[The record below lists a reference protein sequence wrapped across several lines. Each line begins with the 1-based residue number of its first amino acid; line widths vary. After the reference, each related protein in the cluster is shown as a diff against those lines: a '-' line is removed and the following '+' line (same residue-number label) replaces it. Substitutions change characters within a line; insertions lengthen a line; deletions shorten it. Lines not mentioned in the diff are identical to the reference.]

1 MAGLIQLSRECCT
14 RRLENAHGTE
24 FRELLY
30 PWHPWFG
37 LRVGAHEAIDMA
49 DGIVFRCSLSGS
61 NADRWLEVPAWM
73 FDRSACARMH
83 VAADVHV
90 ELAALTALL
99 QHALLDKSWGQRH
112 DLC

>member
-1 MAGLIQLSRECCT
+1 MRT
-14 RRLENAHGTE
+14 V
-24 FRELLY
+24 
-30 PWHPWFG
+30 G
-37 LRVGAHEAIDMA
+37 LR
-49 DGIVFRCSLSGS
+49 FRPGCST
-61 NADRWLEVPAWM
+61 DRRAPV
-73 FDRSACARMH
+73 H

>member
-1 MAGLIQLSRECCT
+1 
-14 RRLENAHGTE
+14 
-24 FRELLY
+24 
-30 PWHPWFG
+30 
-37 LRVGAHEAIDMA
+37 
-49 DGIVFRCSLSGS
+49 
-61 NADRWLEVPAWM
+61 
-73 FDRSACARMH
+73 MH